1 MSRNPGL
8 SRNDLSEEG
17 RRVYDEIVATRG
29 EVDEAFQILL
39 PRPEL
44 LRRIAHLGSYIR
56 FESSLP
62 AAIRECIVLAT
73 ARELES
79 EFEWA
84 SHEPQARRAGVS
96 EGTIRAIRA
105 GEEPSLAGEGERAAV
120 RFVYESLRDHRVADA
135 TFGALRD
142 AFGLEGATEVAAT
155 LGFYSML
162 ANILTAFDVG
172 R

>member
-1 MSRNPGL
+1 MTRNPGL
-8 SRNDLSEEG
+8 SRDDLSEEG

-96 EGTIRAIRA
+96 EETIRAIRA
-105 GEEPSLAGEGERAAV
+105 GEVPSGTGEGERAAV
-120 RFVYESLRDHRVADA
+120 RFVYESLRDHRVGDA

-142 AFGLEGATEVAAT
+142 AFGLEGVTEVAGT

-162 ANILTAFDVG
+162 ANILTAFDIG